1 MNQENKIRNEK
12 WNVTNNRE
20 IKNHEIA
27 TKNYTPIKWKPEEMA
42 KLLEIKFRGQ
52 HHPDT

>member
-1 MNQENKIRNEK
+1 MNQQNKIRNK
-12 WNVTNNRE
+12 KGKVANNRE

-42 KLLEIKFRGQ
+42 KFLEIQF
-52 HHPDT
+52 